1 MKNWFISEMVTRNL
15 NPELLSEINRDL
27 ESQISQRDQDRDSLE
42 LEFTQFKEVTLKEM
56 EIEILQ
62 RNEQISM
69 LNGKTTEYYI
79 VRWVLRKLKWL

>member
-1 MKNWFISEMVTRNL
+1 MVTRNL